1 MELLR
6 IDNLRKRYSSFEL
19 KDVSFSLEAGYIMG
33 FIGPN
38 GAGKTT
44 TLKCMLGLVKLDGGK
59 VQMFGHDFFQN
70 ELAYKQLIGVH
81 FGGVDF
87 YPKTQIKTITDVV
100 SRFYENW
107 DNTVYKSY
115 VQRFNLDENKRLSE
129 LSGGMKIKYSLA
141 LALSHHAKLLILDEP
156 TSGLDPVARNDLLT
170 LFQETIESGE
180 ASILFSTHI
189 TSDLENCAD
198 FITYIENGRIIAS
211 CEKDEL
217 IASYRLV
224 KGTSAQ
230 LPDVKTRL
238 ISEKT
243 HAFGFTGLIHTNDLI
258 DSDTVTVEEPS
269 LDDIMIFHAKKEN
282 RHEESAL

>member
-6 IDNLRKRYSSFEL
+6 IDNLKKRYSSFEL
-19 KDVSFSLEAGYIMG
+19 KEVSFSLEAGYIMG

-44 TLKCMLGLVKLDGGK
+44 TLKCMLGLVKPDGGE

-70 ELAYKQLIGVH
+70 ELAYKQLIGVF

-87 YPKTQIKTITDVV
+87 YTKTQIKTITDVV
-100 SRFYENW
+100 SQFYNNW

-115 VQRFNLDENKRLSE
+115 IQQFNLDENKRPSE

-141 LALSHHAKLLILDEP
+141 LAMSHHAKLLILDEP

-170 LFQETIESGE
+170 LFQELIENGE
-180 ASILFSTHI
+180 MSILFSTHI
-189 TSDLENCAD
+189 TSDLEKCAD
-198 FITYIENGRIIAS
+198 FITYIENGRIITS
-211 CEKDEL
+211 CTKDEL
-217 IASYRLV
+217 IASYRLI

-230 LPDVKTRL
+230 LSDIKARM

-243 HAFGFTGLIHTNDLI
+243 HAFGFTGLIQTKDLI
-258 DSDTVTVEEPS
+258 NSDTVTIEAPS
-269 LDDIMIFHAKKEN
+269 LEDIMIYHAKKEN
-282 RHEESAL
+282 RHEESAE

>member
-6 IDNLRKRYSSFEL
+6 IDNLKKRYSSFEL
-19 KDVSFSLEAGYIMG
+19 KEVSFSLEAGYIMG

-44 TLKCMLGLVKLDGGK
+44 TLKCMLGLVKSDGGE
-59 VQMFGHDFFQN
+59 VQMFGHDFFRN
-70 ELAYKQLIGVH
+70 ELAYKQRIGVF

-87 YPKTQIKTITDVV
+87 YTKTKIRIITDVV
-100 SRFYENW
+100 SRFYDNW

-115 VQRFNLDENKRLSE
+115 MQRFNLDENKRPSE

-141 LALSHHAKLLILDEP
+141 LAMSHHAKLLILDEP

-170 LFQETIESGE
+170 LFQELIESGE
-180 ASILFSTHI
+180 MSILFSTHI
-189 TSDLENCAD
+189 TSDLEKCAD
-198 FITYIENGRIIAS
+198 FITYIENGRIITS

-230 LPDVKTRL
+230 LSDIEARL

-243 HAFGFTGLIHTNDLI
+243 HAFGFTGLIQTKDLT
-258 DSDTVTVEEPS
+258 DSDTVTAEAPS
-269 LDDIMIFHAKKEN
+269 LEDIMIYHAKKEN
-282 RHEESAL
+282 RHEESAE